1 MQQGIG
7 RKIVMAVGM
16 LVVAG
21 LLIVLYQWGNAR
33 EDTSKDRQL
42 ADGQTTYS
50 FAMGTSVSVSLYGTQ
65 DTEYAKIEQ
74 AIKDLDEQEI
84 SWRQEGS
91 ALYKLNHTYTAGEAA
106 EVSDTLYLALTQ
118 AYNICRDSQ
127 GALDITIRPLAN
139 LWNIESATEEDFR
152 VPTDTEIKTVLEKT
166 GYEAVTIGESQTVTI
181 DKSDMVLDLGAVG
194 KGFALDIAEQIL
206 KEDAVSGGTISVGGS
221 VLVYGAKKDGSS
233 FRVGIRDPQGDAED
247 MIGYLEFASNSN
259 TCVSTSGDY
268 EKFIEKDGTRYHH
281 ILNRT
286 TGYPAESGLAS
297 VTVVCQNGLYSDAL
311 STACYVLGYEKSLPL
326 LQKYKAD
333 AVFIDKENQV
343 TVTDGLKEQY
353 HAAQAAQ
360 K

>member
-7 RKIVMAVGM
+7 RKIAVAIGM
-16 LVVAG
+16 FAVAG
-21 LLIVLYQWGNAR
+21 LLIVLYRWMNVR
-33 EDTSKDRQL
+33 EGISKGDSL

-50 FAMGTSVSVSLYGTQ
+50 FAMGTSVSVSLYGAQ
-65 DTEYAKIEQ
+65 DTEYAKLEQ
-74 AIKDLDEQEI
+74 VIKELDEQEI

-91 ALYKLNHTYTAGEAA
+91 ALYKLNHTYMAGKAT

-118 AYNICRDSQ
+118 ANNICRDSG

-152 VPTDTEIKTVLEKT
+152 VPTDTEIAEILAKT
-166 GYEAVTIGESQTVTI
+166 GYEAVTIDASKNVTI
-181 DKSDMVLDLGAVG
+181 DRPDMVLDLGAVG

-206 KEDAVSGGTISVGGS
+206 KEDSVSGGTISVGGS
-221 VLVYGAKKDGSS
+221 VLVYGAKQDGSA

-247 MIGYLEFASNSN
+247 RIGYLEFASDSN

-268 EKFIEKDGTRYHH
+268 EKYIEKDGTRYHH
-281 ILNRT
+281 ILDRK
-286 TGYPAESGLAS
+286 TGYPAESGLSS

-326 LQKYKAD
+326 LQKYKAE

-343 TVTDGLKEQY
+343 TVTDGLREQY
-353 HAAQAAQ
+353 HSAQAAQ

>member
-7 RKIVMAVGM
+7 RKIVIAVGM

-33 EDTSKDRQL
+33 EDTSKDRQP

-139 LWNIESATEEDFR
+139 LWNIESATEKDFR
-152 VPTDTEIKTVLEKT
+152 VPTDTEIKTCLLYT
-166 GYEAVTIGESQTVTI
+166 SP
-181 DKSDMVLDLGAVG
+181 SP
-194 KGFALDIAEQIL
+194 
-206 KEDAVSGGTISVGGS
+206 
-221 VLVYGAKKDGSS
+221 
-233 FRVGIRDPQGDAED
+233 RD
-247 MIGYLEFASNSN
+247 
-259 TCVSTSGDY
+259 
-268 EKFIEKDGTRYHH
+268 
-281 ILNRT
+281 
-286 TGYPAESGLAS
+286 
-297 VTVVCQNGLYSDAL
+297 
-311 STACYVLGYEKSLPL
+311 
-326 LQKYKAD
+326 
-333 AVFIDKENQV
+333 
-343 TVTDGLKEQY
+343 
-353 HAAQAAQ
+353 
-360 K
+360 

>member
-1 MQQGIG
+1 MPGQPG
-7 RKIVMAVGM
+7 RTGYYDPSTGESLEYRVG
-16 LVVAG
+16 
-21 LLIVLYQWGNAR
+21 
-33 EDTSKDRQL
+33 
-42 ADGQTTYS
+42 DG
-50 FAMGTSVSVSLYGTQ
+50 
-65 DTEYAKIEQ
+65 E
-74 AIKDLDEQEI
+74 
-84 SWRQEGS
+84 R
-91 ALYKLNHTYTAGEAA
+91 
-106 EVSDTLYLALTQ
+106 
-118 AYNICRDSQ
+118 
-127 GALDITIRPLAN
+127 
-139 LWNIESATEEDFR
+139 FR

-297 VTVVCQNGLYSDAL
+297 VTVVCKMACTAMHCRRHAMCLAMRSL
-311 STACYVLGYEKSLPL
+311 CRCCRSTRQRQYL
-326 LQKYKAD
+326 LTKK
-333 AVFIDKENQV
+333 IR
-343 TVTDGLKEQY
+343 
-353 HAAQAAQ
+353 
-360 K
+360 

>member
-7 RKIVMAVGM
+7 RKIAVAIGM
-16 LVVAG
+16 LAVAG
-21 LLIVLYQWGNAR
+21 LLIVLYRWMNVR
-33 EDTSKDRQL
+33 EGISKGDSL

-50 FAMGTSVSVSLYGTQ
+50 FAMGTSVSVSLYGAQ
-65 DTEYAKIEQ
+65 DTEYAKLEHT
-74 AIKDLDEQEI
+74 IKELDEQEI

-91 ALYKLNHTYTAGEAA
+91 ALYKLNHTYMAGKAT

-118 AYNICRDSQ
+118 ANNICRDSG

-152 VPTDTEIKTVLEKT
+152 VPTDTEIAETLTKT
-166 GYEAVTIGESQTVTI
+166 GYEAVTIDASKNVTI
-181 DKSDMVLDLGAVG
+181 DRPEMVLDLGAVG

-206 KEDAVSGGTISVGGS
+206 KEDSVSGGTISVGGS
-221 VLVYGAKKDGSS
+221 VLVYGAKQDGSA
-233 FRVGIRDPQGDAED
+233 FRVGIRNPRGDAED
-247 MIGYLEFASNSN
+247 MIGYLEFASDSN

-268 EKFIEKDGTRYHH
+268 EKYIEKDGTRYHH
-281 ILNRT
+281 ILDRK
-286 TGYPAESGLAS
+286 TGYPAESGLSS

-326 LQKYKAD
+326 LQKYKAE

-343 TVTDGLKEQY
+343 TVTDGLREQY
-353 HAAQAAQ
+353 HSAQAAQ

>member
-7 RKIVMAVGM
+7 RKIAVAIGM
-16 LVVAG
+16 LAVAG
-21 LLIVLYQWGNAR
+21 LLIVLYRWMNVR
-33 EDTSKDRQL
+33 EGISKGDSL

-50 FAMGTSVSVSLYGTQ
+50 FAMGTSVSVSLYGAQ
-65 DTEYAKIEQ
+65 DTEYAKLEQ
-74 AIKDLDEQEI
+74 AIKELDEQEI

-91 ALYKLNHTYTAGEAA
+91 ALYKLNHTYTAGKAT

-118 AYNICRDSQ
+118 AKNICRDSG

-152 VPTDTEIKTVLEKT
+152 VPTDTEIAETLTKT
-166 GYEAVTIGESQTVTI
+166 GYEAVTIDASKEVTI
-181 DKSDMVLDLGAVG
+181 DRPDMVLDLGAVG

-206 KEDAVSGGTISVGGS
+206 KEDSVSGGTISVGGS
-221 VLVYGAKKDGSS
+221 VLVYGAKQDGSA
-233 FRVGIRDPQGDAED
+233 FRVGIRNPQGDAED
-247 MIGYLEFASNSN
+247 MIGYLEFASDSN

-268 EKFIEKDGTRYHH
+268 EKYIEKDGTRYHH
-281 ILNRT
+281 ILDRK
-286 TGYPAESGLAS
+286 TGYPAESGLSS

-326 LQKYKAD
+326 LQKYKAE

-343 TVTDGLKEQY
+343 TVTDGLREQY
-353 HAAQAAQ
+353 HSAQAAQ

>member
-1 MQQGIG
+1 M
-7 RKIVMAVGM
+7 
-16 LVVAG
+16 
-21 LLIVLYQWGNAR
+21 
-33 EDTSKDRQL
+33 
-42 ADGQTTYS
+42 
-50 FAMGTSVSVSLYGTQ
+50 
-65 DTEYAKIEQ
+65 
-74 AIKDLDEQEI
+74 
-84 SWRQEGS
+84 
-91 ALYKLNHTYTAGEAA
+91 
-106 EVSDTLYLALTQ
+106 YLALTQ

-297 VTVVCQNGLYSDAL
+297 VTVVCKNGLYSDAL

-326 LQKYKAD
+326 LQKYKAE

>member
-1 MQQGIG
+1 MQQEIG
-7 RKIVMAVGM
+7 RKIAVAIGM
-16 LVVAG
+16 LAVAG
-21 LLIVLYQWGNAR
+21 LLIVLYRWMNVR
-33 EDTSKDRQL
+33 EGISKGDSL

-50 FAMGTSVSVSLYGTQ
+50 FAMGTSVSVSLYGAQ
-65 DTEYAKIEQ
+65 DTEYAKLEQ
-74 AIKDLDEQEI
+74 TIKELDEQEI

-91 ALYKLNHTYTAGEAA
+91 ALYKLNHTYMAGKAT

-118 AYNICRDSQ
+118 ANNICRDSG

-152 VPTDTEIKTVLEKT
+152 VPTDTEIAETLTKT
-166 GYEAVTIGESQTVTI
+166 GYEAVTIDASKEVTI
-181 DKSDMVLDLGAVG
+181 DRPDMVLDLGAVG

-206 KEDAVSGGTISVGGS
+206 KEDSVSGGTISVGGS
-221 VLVYGAKKDGSS
+221 VLVYGAKQDDSA
-233 FRVGIRDPQGDAED
+233 FRVGIRNPQGDAED
-247 MIGYLEFASNSN
+247 MIGYLEFASDSN

-268 EKFIEKDGTRYHH
+268 EKYIEKDGARYHH
-281 ILNRT
+281 ILDRK
-286 TGYPAESGLAS
+286 TGYPAESGLSS

-326 LQKYKAD
+326 LQKYKAE

-343 TVTDGLKEQY
+343 TVTDGLREQY
-353 HAAQAAQ
+353 HSAQAAQ

>member
-7 RKIVMAVGM
+7 KKIVVAVGM

-33 EDTSKDRQL
+33 EDTSKGSQL

-50 FAMGTSVSVSLYGTQ
+50 FAMGTSVSVSLYGAE

-84 SWRQEGS
+84 SWRQEDS

-118 AYNICRDSQ
+118 AYNICRDSE

-139 LWNIESATEEDFR
+139 LWNIESVTEEDFR
-152 VPTDTEIKTVLEKT
+152 VPTDTEIKEALAKT
-166 GYEAVTIGESQTVTI
+166 GYEAVTIGESKNVTI
-181 DKSDMVLDLGAVG
+181 GKPDMVLDLGAVG

-221 VLVYGAKKDGSS
+221 VLVYGAKQDGSA

-247 MIGYLEFASNSN
+247 MIGYLEFASDSN

-268 EKFIEKDGTRYHH
+268 EKFIEKDGIRYHH
-281 ILNRT
+281 ILDRT
-286 TGYPAESGLAS
+286 TGYPAESGLSS

-326 LQKYKAD
+326 LQKYKAE

-343 TVTDGLKEQY
+343 TVTDGLKGQY

>member
-1 MQQGIG
+1 MQQEIG
-7 RKIVMAVGM
+7 RKIAVAIGM
-16 LVVAG
+16 LAVAG
-21 LLIVLYQWGNAR
+21 LLIVLYRWMNVR
-33 EDTSKDRQL
+33 EGISKGDSL

-50 FAMGTSVSVSLYGTQ
+50 FAMGTSVSVSLYGAQ
-65 DTEYAKIEQ
+65 DTEYAKLEQ
-74 AIKDLDEQEI
+74 AIKELDEQEI

-91 ALYKLNHTYTAGEAA
+91 ALYKLNHTYTAGKAT

-118 AYNICRDSQ
+118 AKNICRDSG

-152 VPTDTEIKTVLEKT
+152 VPTDTEIAETLTKT
-166 GYEAVTIGESQTVTI
+166 GYEAVTIDASKEVTI
-181 DKSDMVLDLGAVG
+181 DRPDMVLDLGAVG

-206 KEDAVSGGTISVGGS
+206 KEDSVSGGTISVGGS
-221 VLVYGAKKDGSS
+221 VLVYGAKQDGSA
-233 FRVGIRDPQGDAED
+233 FRVGIRNPQGDAED
-247 MIGYLEFASNSN
+247 MIGYLEFASDSN

-268 EKFIEKDGTRYHH
+268 EKYIEKDGTRYHH
-281 ILNRT
+281 ILDRK
-286 TGYPAESGLAS
+286 TGYPAESGLSS

-326 LQKYKAD
+326 LQKYKAE

-343 TVTDGLKEQY
+343 TVTDGLREQY
-353 HAAQAAQ
+353 HSAQAAQ

>member
-7 RKIVMAVGM
+7 RKIAVAIGM
-16 LVVAG
+16 LAVAG
-21 LLIVLYQWGNAR
+21 LLIVLYRWMNVR
-33 EDTSKDRQL
+33 EGISKGDSF

-50 FAMGTSVSVSLYGTQ
+50 FAMGTSVSVSLYGAQ
-65 DTEYAKIEQ
+65 DTEYAKLEQ
-74 AIKDLDEQEI
+74 AIKELDEQEI

-91 ALYKLNHTYTAGEAA
+91 ALYKLNHTYTAGKAT

-118 AYNICRDSQ
+118 ANNICRDSG

-152 VPTDTEIKTVLEKT
+152 VPTDTEIAETLTKT
-166 GYEAVTIGESQTVTI
+166 GYEAVTIDASKNVTI
-181 DKSDMVLDLGAVG
+181 DRPDMVLDLGAVG

-206 KEDAVSGGTISVGGS
+206 KEDSVSGGTISVGGS
-221 VLVYGAKKDGSS
+221 VLVYGAKQDGSV

-247 MIGYLEFASNSN
+247 MIGYLEFASDSN
-259 TCVSTSGDY
+259 ICVSTSGDY
-268 EKFIEKDGTRYHH
+268 EKYIEKDGTRYHH
-281 ILNRT
+281 ILDRK
-286 TGYPAESGLAS
+286 TGYPAESGLSS

-326 LQKYKAD
+326 LQKYKAE

-343 TVTDGLKEQY
+343 TVTDGLREQY
-353 HAAQAAQ
+353 HSAQAAQ